1 MKEKLKFII
10 GMRIYSSQVWSLNN
24 KIKHKYWDKLTDFE
38 KNLCNVIN
46 DKYSE
51 INDSIF
57 QPKNNNEFNSGIET
71 MEIWLNTLTDIYK
84 KYSVK
89 A

>member
-1 MKEKLKFII
+1 MNDKLKFII
-10 GMRIYSSQVWSLNN
+10 GMKIHSSQVWLLNN
-24 KIKHKYWDKLTDFE
+24 KIKHKYWDKLTNFE
-38 KNLCNVIN
+38 KDLCKVIN

-51 INDSIF
+51 INNSIF
-57 QPKNNNEFNSGIET
+57 QPKNNDEFNSGIET
-71 MEIWLNTLTDIYK
+71 MEMWLNTLTNIYK